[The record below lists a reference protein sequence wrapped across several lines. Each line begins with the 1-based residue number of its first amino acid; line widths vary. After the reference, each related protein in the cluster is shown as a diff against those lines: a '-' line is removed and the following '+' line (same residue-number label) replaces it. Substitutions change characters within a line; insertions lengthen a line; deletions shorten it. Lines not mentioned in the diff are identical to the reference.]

1 MADSQPVLGIRKW
14 GFRRWFERQLTES
27 HVYLVSCILCLILV
41 FAAAGE
47 LGSAAGGLKRALMSG
62 LAVGGA
68 VLGLVCLERYRA
80 ILSRALHLSGR
91 STCKNCAT
99 YGRFQV
105 LDSTRGDLP
114 EEVRKPWLKVKCAN
128 CGHEWIMD

>member
-1 MADSQPVLGIRKW
+1 MPDSQLVLGIRKW

-27 HVYLVSCILCLILV
+27 HVYLVTCILCLILV

-47 LGSAAGGLKRALMSG
+47 LGSEAGALKRVLMSG
-62 LAVGGA
+62 LAIAGA
-68 VLGLVCLERYRA
+68 ILGIVCLERYRV
-80 ILSRALHLSGR
+80 ILSRALHFSGC

-105 LDSTRGDLP
+105 LDSARGDLP
-114 EEVRKPWLKVKCAN
+114 EEIRKPWFKVKCAR
-128 CGHEWIMD
+128 CGHEWVMD